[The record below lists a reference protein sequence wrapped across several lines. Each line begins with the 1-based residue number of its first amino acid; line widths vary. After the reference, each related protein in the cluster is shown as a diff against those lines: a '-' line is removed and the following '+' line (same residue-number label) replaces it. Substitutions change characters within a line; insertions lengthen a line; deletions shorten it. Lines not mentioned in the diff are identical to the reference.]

1 MIGKGDLPTDEQVHG
16 ILCGLR
22 KLFKAEVGGQVM
34 LQEVFSSSSLSTTLV
49 LHPGAD
55 IPWVVNELEIYL
67 SNNLP
72 DMPAKSLV
80 KPSDVPAIVLN
91 WAIVSE
97 NRIRVEL
104 AGGMG
109 AHQLHER
116 VSPQEF
122 MTACKN
128 TNLNPNPPGKAGR
141 LIGPFPIMGVMTGDS
156 LERFGCWTQVIA
168 PASVTDPDSRSR
180 LFVTDPV
187 VTMPTLLIL
196 GLALDFHVVDL
207 LTSLLTL
214 GCDEG
219 VLDQAR
225 TIYNDRGGFVGVKL
239 TFLDAVEAQ
248 RLAALSMP
256 RFPGVVLRYNDTG
269 KYKQGDLLHPALKV
283 FPALLRPVL
292 GRPLTFSPNYPSPCM
307 YLLHLSPLRLLSC
320 HGWLQVNLLL
330 TMLWLSSRLVSRL
343 SFSTR

>member
-1 MIGKGDLPTDEQVHG
+1 MAVVSQPYSFFSNK
-16 ILCGLR
+16 LC
-22 KLFKAEVGGQVM
+22 
-34 LQEVFSSSSLSTTLV
+34 
-49 LHPGAD
+49 
-55 IPWVVNELEIYL
+55 WV
-67 SNNLP
+67 
-72 DMPAKSLV
+72 K
-80 KPSDVPAIVLN
+80 KK
-91 WAIVSE
+91 IVSE

-141 LIGPFPIMGVMTGDS
+141 LIGPFPIMGVMSGDS

-207 LTSLLTL
+207 LSSLLTL
-214 GCDEG
+214 GC
-219 VLDQAR
+219 V
-225 TIYNDRGGFVGVKL
+225 TKV
-239 TFLDAVEAQ
+239 TTS
-248 RLAALSMP
+248 ALSS
-256 RFPGVVLRYNDTG
+256 
-269 KYKQGDLLHPALKV
+269 Q
-283 FPALLRPVL
+283 
-292 GRPLTFSPNYPSPCM
+292 S
-307 YLLHLSPLRLLSC
+307 
-320 HGWLQVNLLL
+320 
-330 TMLWLSSRLVSRL
+330 
-343 SFSTR
+343 